1 MTPDSQSASGA
12 LGQRCS
18 RTHRRWRKPPQ
29 WILFAGQVP
38 AGWPWRGKGLGV
50 KGIAG
55 VEEETTREKGGKIAR
70 WNEAIEFPKVEDP
83 QARADDAGPRGTPGS
98 VACVK
103 CGGGGDVSSPV
114 SLCSVV
120 FAGGVALARAR
131 HLYSAFLLG
140 FTEGTNFLESY
151 CSHKFTCKSG
161 PMRSILE
168 SNCPC
173 GVDLG
178 LTQHWRDALV
188 CACIRFC
195 CTRKQNSKISLSE
208 FYFQYQQLLRE
219 RGPACVVA
227 ARHSGRCLDHSAFR
241 LLGIHCGLSPRAR
254 EAASGKF
261 HERITRENS

>member
-120 FAGGVALARAR
+120 FAGGSHWPAPVIYIRLFYWALQKVLTFLNPIVPINLLANQGQCGVFWSQIVRVAWIWASLNIGATHWFVLVFVFVALARKIQRFRYLNSIFNISNCYVSVALHALLR
-131 HLYSAFLLG
+131 RDTRADASITRLSVYSA
-140 FTEGTNFLESY
+140 
-151 CSHKFTCKSG
+151 
-161 PMRSILE
+161 SIV
-168 SNCPC
+168 
-173 GVDLG
+173 G
-178 LTQHWRDALV
+178 
-188 CACIRFC
+188 
-195 CTRKQNSKISLSE
+195 
-208 FYFQYQQLLRE
+208 
-219 RGPACVVA
+219 
-227 ARHSGRCLDHSAFR
+227 
-241 LLGIHCGLSPRAR
+241 
-254 EAASGKF
+254 
-261 HERITRENS
+261 